1 MIAKHPVPISSL
13 LTDAEFKRA
22 MNQRLAISLIVG
34 QGVFFLVETA
44 MVHHLGG
51 RVPIIQLAF
60 LRAAAG
66 VAIAT
71 AIAWR
76 SSASLRTQQ
85 LGLHLFRGGVALAY
99 LWVLMYSFGTLPF
112 ADATALS
119 YTQVAY
125 IAVFSVLIL
134 RESMVLRRW
143 IASAVCVIGALLI
156 AQPSFHDWN
165 VSYFF
170 VLAGT
175 SLNGLAFVLNR
186 YAQRHDNEVTTMFY
200 VNLVSAIGGLCL
212 MSASGAPIEIPDA
225 TTSFLLSGVFLFGP
239 LGVYLGVVAVKHA
252 ETSTL
257 APYTLVRLVIGVL
270 SGFFLFHEAPALAS
284 IFGAILILISC
295 ALAVP
300 ARASATAH

>member
-1 MIAKHPVPISSL
+1 
-13 LTDAEFKRA
+13 
-22 MNQRLAISLIVG
+22 MNQRLAIGLIVG
-34 QGVFFLVETA
+34 QGIFFLAETA

-51 RVPIIQLAF
+51 RIPIIQLAL
-60 LRAAAG
+60 LRATGG
-66 VAIAT
+66 VVIAT
-71 AIAWR
+71 AIAW
-76 SSASLRTQQ
+76 SSSVSLRTQHIR
-85 LGLHLFRGGVALAY
+85 LHLFRGGVALGY

-125 IAVFSVLIL
+125 IAVFSALIL
-134 RESMVLRRW
+134 QEAVVLRRW
-143 IASAVCVIGALLI
+143 IAAAVCVIGALLI

-165 VSYFF
+165 GSYFV

-186 YAQRHDNEVTTMFY
+186 YAQRYDNEVSTMLY

-212 MSASGAPIEIPDA
+212 IPAFNASIEIPDA
-225 TTSFLLSGVFLFGP
+225 PTAFWLSGVFLFGP
-239 LGVYLGVVAVKHA
+239 LGVFLGIVAVKHA

-257 APYTLVRLVIGVL
+257 APYTLVRLVVGVL
-270 SGFFLFHEAPALAS
+270 SGFVMFHEAPALGS

-300 ARASATAH
+300 ARPSATAH